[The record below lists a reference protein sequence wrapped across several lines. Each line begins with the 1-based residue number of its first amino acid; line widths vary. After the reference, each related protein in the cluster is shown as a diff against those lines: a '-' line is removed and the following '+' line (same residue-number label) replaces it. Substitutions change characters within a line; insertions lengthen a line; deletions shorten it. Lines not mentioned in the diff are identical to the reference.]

1 MIPYKIIY
9 PNIVSG
15 SLFLFTTDSGVEY
28 EVRFARK
35 KNNILHASI
44 VFGVLNE
51 EYDGEEYALTNKGEV
66 FKVMNTIAEICRYY
80 IKEHPNINSYEF
92 VGEPTP
98 NEDENKT
105 TKRLRLYERYLPSIY
120 GTDWIFNIK
129 GNKALITKKDKRNFH

>member
-1 MIPYKIIY
+1 MTPYQITY

-35 KNNILHASI
+35 KNNLLHASI

-51 EYDGEEYALTNKGEV
+51 EYDGEEYVLTNKGEV
-66 FKVMNTIAEICRYY
+66 FKVMNTISEVCRYY
-80 IKEHPNINSYEF
+80 IAQHPNINSYEF
-92 VGEPTP
+92 VGEPTA
-98 NEDENKT
+98 NEDDSKT

-120 GTDWIFNIK
+120 GTGWNFNIT
-129 GNKALITKKDKRNFH
+129 GNKAIISKK